1 MANKVQYGLSNLY
14 YAIATE
20 DETGKLTYEAPKRWP
35 GAVSLSLDQQGD
47 TTNEYA
53 DNGIWYAVSANN
65 GYQGTLEVE
74 PIPDSILTDLFGVEK
89 STNGIVAEYSNAKQ
103 TQFALLGQF
112 EGDESP
118 KRFVLYNCIASRPSL
133 SGSTTTE
140 STEFAHDS
148 VTITAMPRINDQL
161 VKGSVQN
168 TEETAS
174 IYSSWFTAVQE
185 PTAEEETPANEG
197 E

>member
-14 YAIATE
+14 YAVATE
-20 DETGKLTYEAPKRWP
+20 DEVGALTYGTPKRWP
-35 GAVSLSLDQQGD
+35 GAVSLSLDMQGE

-74 PIPDSILTDLFGVEK
+74 PIPDSILADLFGI
-89 STNGIVAEYSNAKQ
+89 TAAGNGIVAEYSGAKQ
-103 TQFALLGQF
+103 AQFALLGQV

-118 KRFVLYNCIASRPSL
+118 KRFALYNCIASRPSL
-133 SGSTTTE
+133 SGSTTTD

-168 TEETAS
+168 SEQTAS
-174 IYSSWFTAVQE
+174 VYNAWFTSVQV
-185 PTAEEETPANEG
+185 PTAG